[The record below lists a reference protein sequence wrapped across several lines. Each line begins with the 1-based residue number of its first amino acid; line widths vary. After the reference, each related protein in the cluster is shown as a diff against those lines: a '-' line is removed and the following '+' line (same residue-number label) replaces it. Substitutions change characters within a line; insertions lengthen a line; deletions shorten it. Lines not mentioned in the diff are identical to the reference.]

1 MNKLAEYKKM
11 VMALVV
17 GGIEI
22 KPALDAAELVVF
34 GAKEEAIK
42 DSVDLNDPRNP
53 INWPKVPALNKYDY
67 IEQRAIAESMGIS
80 TKQFNLL
87 LDKAGYL
94 ELRFVDKDKTIRG
107 KSSDN
112 YLSTYVLTEKGKRL
126 GMGYGHANYTDG
138 SVAVY
143 RFKWK
148 RSIITELGKL
158 D

>member
-11 VMALVV
+11 VMALVI

-34 GAKEEAIK
+34 GATEKEIQE
-42 DSVDLNDPRNP
+42 DPNNP
-53 INWPKVPALNKYDY
+53 KNWPEISRLDKYDY
-67 IEQRAIAESMGIS
+67 ITQREIAQTMGLT
-80 TKQFNLL
+80 TKAFNIILKRAGYIDRVM
-87 LDKAGYL
+87 LDKYKKISGSYG
-94 ELRFVDKDKTIRG
+94 E
-107 KSSDN
+107 N
-112 YLSTYVLTEKGKRL
+112 YLSTYILTEKGKKI
-126 GMGYGHANYTDG
+126 GMSYGHVKYTDG

-148 RSIITELGKL
+148 RSIITELRKL